1 MESILFIA
9 VGGALG
15 ALGRF
20 WTGIAASALFGTRFP
35 SGTLIVNVAGSF
47 LIGLT
52 ASAIAAGRL
61 APSPWDALIMQGFC
75 GALTTFSTFSMDSF
89 RLLREGRM
97 GSAWTNLV
105 LSLVFCL
112 CAAAVGLS
120 LFTPEAL
127 PAAPVHP

>member
-1 MESILFIA
+1 MESLLFIA
-9 VGGALG
+9 LGGALG

-20 WTGIAASALFGTRFP
+20 WTGLAASCLFGSRFP
-35 SGTLIVNVAGSF
+35 VGTLIVNVAGSF

-61 APSPWDALIMQGFC
+61 APSPWDDLVMQGFC

-89 RLLREGRM
+89 RLFREGRM
-97 GSAWTNLV
+97 WSAWVNLV
-105 LSLVFCL
+105 LSMILCL
-112 CAAAVGLS
+112 SAAALGFS
-120 LFTPEAL
+120 LFTPGAL

>member
-1 MESILFIA
+1 MESLLFIA

-20 WTGIAASALFGTRFP
+20 WIGLAASCLFGSRFP
-35 SGTLIVNVAGSF
+35 AGTLIVNVAGSF

-61 APSPWDALIMQGFC
+61 APNPWDDLVMQGFC

-89 RLLREGRM
+89 RLFREGRM
-97 GSAWTNLV
+97 GCEWTNLV
-105 LSLVFCL
+105 ISMALCLS
-112 CAAAVGLS
+112 AAALGLS
-120 LFTPEAL
+120 LFSAETL
-127 PAAPVHP
+127 PAAPAHP